1 MKPWTDGTT
10 QWVALPFLALSLGA
24 ASLAC
29 RLNLGGPERLPSP
42 PEPSNAA
49 ATEIAQSWTNAL
61 TGAVVTGRLE
71 VILTEEQLTSALSA
85 RLAGDENPFLQ
96 SPTVYLR
103 DGTIQIYG
111 LVQEGMIEAS
121 LRLVITPVL
130 DSEGRLGFVLTS
142 ADFGPVPAP
151 EGLRASLSG
160 MLSEFLAGPM
170 GTLATGIRVTSVA
183 VADGE
188 LAIVAELR

>member
-1 MKPWTDGTT
+1 MKPWTNGNP
-10 QWVALPFLALSLGA
+10 QSIALPLIALSLGA

-29 RLNLGGPERLPSP
+29 RLNLGGPERPSSP
-42 PEPSNAA
+42 PEASTDA
-49 ATEIAQSWTNAL
+49 ATETAQTWKEAL
-61 TGAVVTGRLE
+61 AGALVTGQLK
-71 VILTEEQLTSALSA
+71 VILTEEQLTSALAA
-85 RLAGDENPFLQ
+85 RLAGDEDPALQ

-111 LVQEGMIEAS
+111 LAQQGLIEAAV
-121 LRLVITPVL
+121 RLVITPVL
-130 DSEGRLGFVLTS
+130 DSQGRLGFELTS
-142 ADFGPVPAP
+142 ADFGPFPAP

-170 GTLATGIRVTSVA
+170 GSLATGIRVTTVA
-183 VADGE
+183 IADGE

>member
-1 MKPWTDGTT
+1 MNGTRFA
-10 QWVALPFLALSLGA
+10 ALPIIALSLGA

-42 PEPSNAA
+42 PEPSTAA

-61 TGAVVTGRLE
+61 AGALVTGQLK
-71 VILTEEQLTSALSA
+71 VILTEEQLTSALAA
-85 RLAGDENPFLQ
+85 RLAGDENPVLQ

-111 LVQEGMIEAS
+111 LAQEGPIEATV
-121 LRLVITPVL
+121 RLVITPVL
-130 DSEGRLGFVLTS
+130 DSQGRLGFDLTS
-142 ADFGPVPAP
+142 ADFGPFPAP

-160 MLSEFLAGPM
+160 MLSELLAGPM
-170 GTLATGIRVTSVA
+170 GTLATGIRITTVA
-183 VADGE
+183 ITNGE